1 MPRRNPRRNP
11 TDDDPGD
18 DDPTSREDDGNAP
31 GGAAPDNPPA
41 IGAVLRAVL
50 DPLVSLEERLDGPR
64 REIVDQE
71 DADVE
76 DGEGD
81 ENVTVE
87 AMPTPSISGY
97 KRDRSL
103 NKHEWEF
110 YQQMKTL
117 GITDA
122 TVHELFRQGYTSN
135 ASFADFTDENVKTM
149 VLAIGKNKSPAC
161 PDPTQVFLS
170 STFTTKLCV
179 LVSWIAFQKQIGGD
193 PSPQAWL
200 NDANSNN
207 PSFYKDTKARI
218 LFYKKAKLS
227 REAINDTKLPP
238 GLKNMKKF
246 REFDEHLQDYL
257 RSKFGDAGVPLS
269 YVIRQNAEVTQ
280 EARDKRVGP
289 DYEDWNHY
297 CITCTL
303 LEGPH
308 WGSDNNS
315 RWQIISNLVRDGPG
329 WDFVWKFE
337 RRGGGDG
344 CSAYAALYTQAYQ
357 HTEMRT
363 LWMEAEEGLQN
374 LRYSGPRKN
383 FTWDQYVGK
392 WSRYM
397 NDLNRLGKGHPESSY
412 IFHFLNSITDPRLTH
427 AIGFVDHPNNKFIKN
442 FHEVQQYLTN
452 HLQVTSNQSG
462 KRRTSSYGKARGSTK
477 RSN

>member
-122 TVHELFRQGYTSN
+122 TVNELFRQGYTSN
-135 ASFADFTDENVKTM
+135 ESFADFTDENMKTM
-149 VLAIGKNKSPAC
+149 VLAIGKNKSLAC
-161 PDPTQVFLS
+161 PDPTKVFLL

-179 LVSWIAFQKQIGGD
+179 LVSWIAFQKQICGD
-193 PSPQAWL
+193 PSPRGWL
-200 NDANSNN
+200 DDANSNT
-207 PSFYKDTKARI
+207 PYFYKDTKARL
-218 LFYKKAKLS
+218 LFYKQAKLS
-227 REAINDTKLPP
+227 REATKDTKLPP
-238 GLKNMKKF
+238 SPKNMKKF
-246 REFDEHLQDYL
+246 REFDKHLQNYL
-257 RSKFGDAGVPLS
+257 RSKFGAADVPLS
-269 YVIRQNAEVTQ
+269 YVIRQTAEVTQ
-280 EARDKRVGP
+280 EDRNKRVGSH
-289 DYEDWNHY
+289 YEDWNHY

-315 RWQIISNLVRDGPG
+315 TWQIISNLVRDGSG
-329 WDFVWKFE
+329 WDFIRKFE
-337 RRGGGDG
+337 CQGGGDG

-357 HTEMRT
+357 HTHVRT
-363 LWMEAEEGLQN
+363 LWMEAEEGLRN
-374 LRYSGPRKN
+374 LRYNGPSQN

-392 WSRYM
+392 WYRYM

-412 IFHFLNSITDPRLTH
+412 I
-427 AIGFVDHPNNKFIKN
+427 
-442 FHEVQQYLTN
+442 
-452 HLQVTSNQSG
+452 
-462 KRRTSSYGKARGSTK
+462 
-477 RSN
+477 